1 MENVGN
7 LFFTITNPNK
17 LQANEFAGIIVEI
30 KINNL
35 TLNRLLQKIWREEFE
50 QFKKTEYL
58 M

>member
-1 MENVGN
+1 MVN

-50 QFKKTEYL
+50 QFKKPEYL